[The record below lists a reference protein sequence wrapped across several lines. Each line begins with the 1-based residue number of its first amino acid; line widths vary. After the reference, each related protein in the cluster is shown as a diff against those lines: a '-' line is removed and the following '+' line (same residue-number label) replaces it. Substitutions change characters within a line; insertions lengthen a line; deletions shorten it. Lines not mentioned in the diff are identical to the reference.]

1 MPDDSFGV
9 RTWYSC
15 AGPEST
21 SCAAIAA
28 LIGGVALAGEFGA
41 DVEIRAS
48 GPDVERI
55 AAAHYLG
62 RTYDATT
69 KAEGVGVAIAFLVLS
84 AVFLALAIRRALVAR
99 RAPSPTKTT
108 PTSAGGVSEPPSGS
122 PTSWNPP

>member
-1 MPDDSFGV
+1 MAFV
-9 RTWYSC
+9 RR
-15 AGPEST
+15 AGIYFVL
-21 SCAAIAA
+21 AAIAA

-99 RAPSPTKTT
+99 RITSPTQTT
-108 PTSAGGVSEPPSGS
+108 PSAAGE
-122 PTSWNPP
+122 SWSH